1 MVLTHAYGECLS
13 EGCDLRE
20 KLLAIGNYAVK
31 RAEKI
36 GADQVEAYAA
46 LSKSFNIHVENNAV
60 KAASRESDGGCGV
73 RSVIDNAIGFAYVT
87 TLREKDIEEAVE
99 RSVAL
104 ARASVPDPDFV
115 SLPSAGQEY
124 PNVRGLFDSETES
137 ITSEE
142 SAKIILTSVDSARD
156 VLSGKK
162 VAVEAQLN
170 LSVSERA
177 IVNSLGV
184 SGSAKTSF
192 AYLYISPTIKHSGEQ
207 TSSYEYQISRAV
219 GDLNPQDV
227 GIASAQSAIRNLGA
241 HTIDGGDMQIVL
253 DPLAVSTI
261 IGGGFSGAVNAEEVQ
276 YGRSYISDALGEQI
290 ASGSLSVAD
299 NSLLSGGIGSRP
311 FDAEGFPSTHT
322 SVLESGVLKSLLHN
336 SYTAHK
342 DNVENTG
349 NASRSSYSGLPSIS
363 TSNLIIEAGRGTQEE
378 LIAEIDRGILCRR
391 TGDRP
396 NMATGDLSAMVMEGF
411 YIENGEVKHALK
423 NTLFGI
429 NMLDLLKRV
438 SVVGED
444 TRVTVGAITP
454 SILVE
459 SGKVTSG

>member
-1 MVLTHAYGECLS
+1 MREYAECLLGVCS
-13 EGCDLRE
+13 LRE
-20 KLLAIGNYAVK
+20 ELLAIGNHAVK
-31 RAEKI
+31 CAEKI
-36 GADQVEAYAA
+36 GVDQVEVYAA
-46 LSKSFNIHVENNAV
+46 FSKSFFIDVENNAV
-60 KAASRESDGGCGV
+60 KAASRNTDGGCGV

-87 TLREKDIEEAVE
+87 TLQEEDIAEAVE

-115 SLPSAGQEY
+115 SLPSGGSEY
-124 PNVRGLFDSETES
+124 PSIRGLFDPEMES
-137 ITSEE
+137 ISSEE
-142 SAKIILTSVDSARD
+142 SAEIILAAVDSALD
-156 VLSGKK
+156 VLTGEK

-192 AYLYISPTIKHSGEQ
+192 GLLYLSPTIKHSGEQ

-219 GDLNPQDV
+219 RDLNPQEV
-227 GIASAQSAIRNLGA
+227 GTISAQKAIRNLRA
-241 HTIDGGDMQIVL
+241 QTIEGGDMPILL
-253 DPLAVSTI
+253 DPFAVSVI
-261 IGGGFSGAVNAEEVQ
+261 IGSGFSGAVNAEEVQ

-290 ASGSLSVAD
+290 ASDSLSIVD
-299 NSLLSGGIGSRP
+299 NSLLTGGIGSRP
-311 FDAEGFPSTHT
+311 FDAEGFPSSRT

-336 SYTAHK
+336 SYTANK
-342 DNVENTG
+342 ENVENTG

-363 TSNLIIEAGRGTQEE
+363 TSNLIVEPGSGNQED
-378 LIAEIDRGILCRR
+378 LITEIDRGILCRR
-391 TGDRP
+391 TGDQP
-396 NMATGDLSAMVMEGF
+396 NMATGDLSAMIMEGF
-411 YIENGEVKHALK
+411 YIEHGEVKHALK

-438 SVVGED
+438 NVVGED

-454 SILVE
+454 SLLVE
-459 SGKVTSG
+459 SARVTSG